1 MCLKLKLL
9 YIAVINQITNNMKNI
24 FIIAFLLITT
34 SLVAQKANVTKGDW
48 KDLKG
53 ITEYT
58 LEFDYSDLEIPK
70 YDSEEDFLA
79 DKMAKREEKEPGTGE
94 QFKESWFSDREEY
107 YEPRFI
113 ETFNDRYKDGAVKV
127 DRDLGSADYTMKVHT
142 TFIYPGYNVG
152 VVRKNSKIEVT
163 IDVFKNDSPDNII
176 FSVDYTKVE
185 GAGNGG
191 YDFNSGQRIADAYII
206 LSRRLVKDMYK
217 NTK

>member
-1 MCLKLKLL
+1 MYLKLKLL
-9 YIAVINQITNNMKNI
+9 YIAVINQTTINMKNI
-24 FIIAFLLITT
+24 FIIAFLLVTT

-70 YDSEEDFLA
+70 YDSEEEFLE

-163 IDVFKNDSPDNII
+163 IDVFKNDNPDNII